1 MAQSPGQGIL
11 SAAKGFALLSVS
23 QKLGLL
29 AALAA
34 AVAVIT
40 VALMWARTPEY
51 RILYSNLSDRDGGDV
66 IAALAQLNVPYRVAE
81 GGTVLM
87 VPAGQVYDLR
97 LKLASQGLPKGGAV
111 GFELMDTQKFGT
123 SQFAEQINYQRALA
137 GELARSIQSVGAV
150 QAARVHLA
158 IPRPTVFV
166 REQQKPSASV
176 FVSMYP
182 GRVLDPSQVSAIQ
195 HLIASS
201 VPELS
206 ARNVTVVDQ
215 SGNLLS
221 AAAGSEAPSSLD
233 ATQLKYVHALEGS
246 YAARIENILKPLV
259 GPENVRAQVTA
270 ALDFTRVEETSESFK
285 PNPAP
290 AEAAVRSQQTME
302 SSSTTAQAAQGVP
315 GALSNQ
321 PPGAAAAPLNAP
333 GQAAQTA
340 PAPAQPSSTQRES
353 ITNFEVDKVIRHS
366 QGEVGALKRL
376 SAAVVV
382 NYKREVGADGAV
394 TYKPLAEAEIQQINA
409 LVREAMGFSQ
419 QRGDTVNV
427 VNAPFSADVLPGGE
441 AAPSPWGTF
450 VQDMTTPASVLQ
462 ILKYLGAAAM
472 VLIALRLAR
481 AAFRDLSR
489 VARVEPTGDVLSGPG
504 MQPQLAGA
512 GGAGEMIASTDPAVA
527 SFEADLKA
535 VKELAKQEPRLV
547 ANVVKDWVG
556 RGE

>member
-1 MAQSPGQGIL
+1 
-11 SAAKGFALLSVS
+11 
-23 QKLGLL
+23 
-29 AALAA
+29 
-34 AVAVIT
+34 
-40 VALMWARTPEY
+40 
-51 RILYSNLSDRDGGDV
+51 
-66 IAALAQLNVPYRVAE
+66 
-81 GGTVLM
+81 
-87 VPAGQVYDLR
+87 
-97 LKLASQGLPKGGAV
+97 
-111 GFELMDTQKFGT
+111 
-123 SQFAEQINYQRALA
+123 
-137 GELARSIQSVGAV
+137 
-150 QAARVHLA
+150 
-158 IPRPTVFV
+158 
-166 REQQKPSASV
+166 
-176 FVSMYP
+176 
-182 GRVLDPSQVSAIQ
+182 
-195 HLIASS
+195 
-201 VPELS
+201 
-206 ARNVTVVDQ
+206 
-215 SGNLLS
+215 
-221 AAAGSEAPSSLD
+221 
-233 ATQLKYVHALEGS
+233 
-246 YAARIENILKPLV
+246 
-259 GPENVRAQVTA
+259 VTA